1 MMRKYMLLS
10 LVVLL
15 APSLSAQ
22 QRDTVEAGRLRAQI
36 ESTFTRRVQEDLNL
50 SQDQAAKLRATQE
63 RFGARRRDV
72 MQQQM
77 ERRRALENQ
86 MQPGIAANSDSVRK
100 LMDGMQT
107 GRAEMLKIE
116 QDQDREMSGYLTP
129 VQRAR
134 YQQMRERLMQRV
146 GELRMERR
154 EGRGGERGPGTRPV
168 RPGGRGGP
176 PRGVLAAPC
185 ARPAAATR
193 CSPAAAR
200 PFPTDIFRAGNRPRG
215 RNAGRN
221 G

>member
-1 MMRKYMLLS
+1 MRKQHILLS
-10 LVVLL
+10 LAVLFAPGL
-15 APSLSAQ
+15 AAQGRDSMSA
-22 QRDTVEAGRLRAQI
+22 RSDTAEAARLRTQI

-50 SQDQAAKLRATQE
+50 SQDQATKLRATQE
-63 RFGARRRDV
+63 RFGTRRREV
-72 MQQQM
+72 MQQQL
-77 ERRRALENQ
+77 ERRRALESQ

-154 EGRGGERGPGTRPV
+154 AERGV
-168 RPGGRGGP
+168 
-176 PRGVLAAPC
+176 
-185 ARPAAATR
+185 ARRTGAQ
-193 CSPAAAR
+193 
-200 PFPTDIFRAGNRPRG
+200 
-215 RNAGRN
+215 
-221 G
+221 